1 MISAFSVS
9 CGTRLAPRN
18 SKASITCPLGFTAGA
33 ASALGVSN
41 CGRWPG
47 WAAGAAGAA
56 AGAAGG
62 VAGGVG
68 AGAVGIVSK
77 GLGFGGGAGGVCCRG
92 CAGGGGG
99 GGGGGAGAV
108 GIVAKGLG
116 FGGVAGGVCCRGC
129 AGGWP
134 AGGCWAGVWANIAGQ
149 MEMTQK
155 QTGITTRR
163 RRLKSFMRAYL
174 STLRGYDDVETQATV
189 SLLQLRFQRW

>member
-47 WAAGAAGAA
+47 WATGAVGAA

-62 VAGGVG
+62 AGGGVG
-68 AGAVGIVSK
+68 PGAVGIVSK
-77 GLGFGGGAGGVCCRG
+77 GLGFGG
-92 CAGGGGG
+92 
-99 GGGGGAGAV
+99 
-108 GIVAKGLG
+108 
-116 FGGVAGGVCCRGC
+116 VAGGVGRCGCGC

-134 AGGCWAGVWANIAGQ
+134 AGGCWA
-149 MEMTQK
+149 T
-155 QTGITTRR
+155 
-163 RRLKSFMRAYL
+163 
-174 STLRGYDDVETQATV
+174 
-189 SLLQLRFQRW
+189 

>member
-47 WAAGAAGAA
+47 WAAGAA

-68 AGAVGIVSK
+68 AGAGGIGSQGVGIWR
-77 GLGFGGGAGGVCCRG
+77 GEGGGV
-92 CAGGGGG
+92 
-99 GGGGGAGAV
+99 GAGAV
-108 GIVAKGLG
+108 GIVSKGLG

-134 AGGCWAGVWANIAGQ
+134 AGGWANIAGQ

-189 SLLQLRFQRW
+189 

>member
-33 ASALGVSN
+33 VSALGVSN

-47 WAAGAAGAA
+47 WAAGAA

-77 GLGFGGGAGGVCCRG
+77 GLGFGGGGG
-92 CAGGGGG
+92 
-99 GGGGGAGAV
+99 
-108 GIVAKGLG
+108 
-116 FGGVAGGVCCRGC
+116 

-134 AGGCWAGVWANIAGQ
+134 AGGCWTGVWANIAGQ

-189 SLLQLRFQRW
+189 SLLQLRFQRWQRW